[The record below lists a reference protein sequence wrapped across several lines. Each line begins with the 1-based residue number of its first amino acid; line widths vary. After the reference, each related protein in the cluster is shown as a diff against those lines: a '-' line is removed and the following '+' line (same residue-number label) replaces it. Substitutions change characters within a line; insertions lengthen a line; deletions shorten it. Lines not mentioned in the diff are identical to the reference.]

1 MKNLIKKHSFLNL
14 LMVFVLIAAMALTM
28 TACGKSEAQ
37 VVDGTIVSDGGEI
50 GKGSKSFAFEV
61 VDIEGETTKFT
72 VKTDKEIVGEA
83 LQEVQLI
90 AGEMGPYG
98 LYVKTVNGDTHVYED
113 GGHYWAFYVNGEY
126 GTSGVDLMPI
136 DETAVYMFKAE

>member
-1 MKNLIKKHSFLNL
+1 MNKNNMRKLLSFILCI
-14 LMVFVLIAAMALTM
+14 VLIAAMALTM